1 MENKKIKVMSVFGT
15 RPEAIKMAPLVKEL
29 ETRPEIESIVCV
41 TAQHREMLDQVLEI
55 FDLHPKYDLNIMQ
68 SRQTLA
74 GITTRA
80 LTGLEEV
87 MKEEQPDIVLVHG
100 DTSTTFAG
108 ALAAYYC
115 QIKVGHVEAGL
126 RTYDKYQPFPE
137 EMNRQLTGTLTDLHF
152 APTPLAKEHLL
163 KENISAD
170 GIFITGNTV
179 IDALAHTIEDDYTF
193 TVDELNQIDFK
204 NKRVIAMTAHRRENL
219 GEPLRNICHAVKRI
233 VEEYPDVEVV
243 YAVHKNPAV
252 VEPVHEILG
261 GNDRIH
267 LTDPLD
273 LKDMHNLMCR
283 SFFVMTDS
291 GGLQEEVPSMGKP
304 VLVLR
309 NVTERPEG
317 VDAGTLKLAGTE
329 EETIYT
335 MAKELLDN
343 EAEYEKM
350 AQAKNPFGDGQAS
363 RRIADSILYAF
374 GKAADRPEEYILRIN
389 CEEKN
394 KEAKPMKEER
404 LAILSM
410 LEKGII
416 NVDEAERLLAAIHN
430 GAAAVEKES
439 AGRMSGMLEKA
450 GAALNSAAKTVAE
463 NPKVKSATE
472 KFADKADDLQ
482 PRMRAAA
489 FRMSEKFSDKAD
501 DLQPKLRAAAFRMSE
516 KANEWKE
523 DMTAYREKLKERKNR
538 NEAEEWDDLDDID
551 LDEMEMEAEVTAEE
565 AAEAENTAPTGLK
578 AKILEV
584 VSGTEE
590 TEAAEAP
597 AVEEIPTEDG
607 EEEPISPEMNK
618 YLNKV
623 ENVLDE
629 MGEQMNQLND
639 MEAFLTSAFGEF
651 DPADWEDDEDEEE
664 NK

>member
-1 MENKKIKVMSVFGT
+1 MDKIKVMSVFGT

-29 ETRPEIESIVCV
+29 EKTPEIESIVCV

-55 FDLHPKYDLNIMQ
+55 FDLHPQYDLNIMQ
-68 SRQTLA
+68 ARQTLA

-87 MKEEQPDIVLVHG
+87 MGKEKPDIVLVHG

-108 ALAAYYC
+108 ALAAYYN
-115 QIKVGHVEAGL
+115 QVKVGHVEAGL

-137 EMNRQLTGTLTDLHF
+137 EMNRRLTGALTDLHF

-163 KENISAD
+163 KENIGEE

-179 IDALAHTIEDDYTF
+179 IDALAHTIEEDYTF
-193 TVDELNQIDFK
+193 TVEELNKIDFK
-204 NKRVIAMTAHRRENL
+204 GKRVIAMTAHRRENL
-219 GEPLRNICHAVKRI
+219 GEPLRNICRAVKRL

-317 VDAGTLKLAGTE
+317 VEAGTLKLAGTE
-329 EETIYT
+329 EDVIYH
-335 MAKELLDN
+335 MAKELLDDQ
-343 EAEYEKM
+343 EEYEKM

-363 RRIADSILYAF
+363 RRIVESILYAF
-374 GKAADRPEEYILRIN
+374 GKKKDRPDEYVLQ
-389 CEEKN
+389 KN
-394 KEAKPMKEER
+394 HENEPKEGKTMKEER
-404 LAILSM
+404 MAILNM

-416 NVDEAERLLAAIHN
+416 TVDEAERLLTTLHN
-430 GAAAVEKES
+430 GMGLEKDGI
-439 AGRMSGMLEKA
+439 AKTVGGMLGKA
-450 GAALNSAAKTVAE
+450 GAALNAVAE
-463 NPKVKSATE
+463 KVKENPTVKNAAD
-472 KFADKADDLQ
+472 KVADKADDLQ
-482 PRMRAAA
+482 PKVSSAA
-489 FRMSEKFSDKAD
+489 FRMKEKLADKAD
-501 DLQPKLRAAAFRMSE
+501 DLQPAVRSAAFRMAE
-516 KANEWKE
+516 KASELKE
-523 DMTAYREKLKERKNR
+523 DMATYREKLKERKNR
-538 NEAEEWDDLDDID
+538 DEAEDWDDLDLEEMDT
-551 LDEMEMEAEVTAEE
+551 DEAAAV
-565 AAEAENTAPTGLK
+565 AAEA
-578 AKILEV
+578 
-584 VSGTEE
+584 
-590 TEAAEAP
+590 AAEELVSEK
-597 AVEEIPTEDG
+597 AVETAEAEQIPA
-607 EEEPISPEMNK
+607 EEEEVEQISPEMNK

-623 ENVLDE
+623 EDVLDE
-629 MGEQMNQLND
+629 MDSRMEELND
-639 MEAFLTSAFGEF
+639 MESFLMSAFGEF
-651 DPADWEDDEDEEE
+651 NPEDWEDDDEEE
-664 NK
+664 TKDGE

>member
-1 MENKKIKVMSVFGT
+1 MSVFGT

-29 ETRPEIESIVCV
+29 EKTPEIESIVCV

-55 FDLHPKYDLNIMQ
+55 FGLHPQYDLNIMQ
-68 SRQTLA
+68 ARQTLA

-87 MKEEQPDIVLVHG
+87 MGKEKPDIVLVHG

-108 ALAAYYC
+108 ALAAYYN

-137 EMNRQLTGTLTDLHF
+137 EMNRRLTGALTDLHF

-163 KENISAD
+163 KENISED

-179 IDALAHTIEDDYTF
+179 IDALAHTIEEDYTF
-193 TVDELNQIDFK
+193 TVDELNKIDFK
-204 NKRVIAMTAHRRENL
+204 GKRVIAMTAHRRENL
-219 GEPLRNICHAVKRI
+219 GEPLRNICRAVKRL

-317 VDAGTLKLAGTE
+317 VEAGTLKLAGTE
-329 EETIYT
+329 EDAIYR
-335 MAKELLDN
+335 MAKELLDDN
-343 EAEYEKM
+343 EEYEKM

-363 RRIADSILYAF
+363 RRIVESILYAF
-374 GKAADRPEEYILRIN
+374 GKKKDRPDEYVLQ
-389 CEEKN
+389 KN
-394 KEAKPMKEER
+394 HENEPKEGKTMKEER
-404 LAILSM
+404 MAILNM

-416 NVDEAERLLAAIHN
+416 TVDEAERLLTTLHN
-430 GAAAVEKES
+430 GMGLEKD
-439 AGRMSGMLEKA
+439 GITKVVGGMLGKA
-450 GAALNSAAKTVAE
+450 GAALNAVAE
-463 NPKVKSATE
+463 KVKENPAV
-472 KFADKADDLQ
+472 KNAADKMADKADDLQ
-482 PRMRAAA
+482 PKVSSAA
-489 FRMSEKFSDKAD
+489 FRMKEKLVDKAD
-501 DLQPKLRAAAFRMSE
+501 DLQPAVRSAAFRMAE
-516 KANEWKE
+516 KASELKE
-523 DMTAYREKLKERKNR
+523 DMATYREKLRERKNR
-538 NEAEEWDDLDDID
+538 DEAEDWDDLDLEEMDA
-551 LDEMEMEAEVTAEE
+551 DEAAAV
-565 AAEAENTAPTGLK
+565 AAEA
-578 AKILEV
+578 
-584 VSGTEE
+584 
-590 TEAAEAP
+590 AAEELVSEK
-597 AVEEIPTEDG
+597 AVEPTEQTPAETK
-607 EEEPISPEMNK
+607 EEVEQITPEMNK

-623 ENVLDE
+623 EDVLDE
-629 MGEQMNQLND
+629 MDSRMEELND
-639 MEAFLTSAFGEF
+639 MESFLMSAFGEF
-651 DPADWEDDEDEEE
+651 NPEDWEEDAEEE
-664 NK
+664 TKDEKDVE

>member
-1 MENKKIKVMSVFGT
+1 MDRIKVMSVFGT

-29 ETRPEIESIVCV
+29 EKTPEIESIVCV

-55 FDLHPKYDLNIMQ
+55 FGLHPQYDLNIMQ
-68 SRQTLA
+68 ARQTLA

-87 MKEEQPDIVLVHG
+87 MGKEKPDIVLVHG

-108 ALAAYYC
+108 ALAAYYN

-137 EMNRQLTGTLTDLHF
+137 EMNRRLTGALTDLHF

-163 KENISAD
+163 KENISED

-179 IDALAHTIEDDYTF
+179 IDALAHTIEADYTF
-193 TVDELNQIDFK
+193 TVDELNKIDFK
-204 NKRVIAMTAHRRENL
+204 GKRVIAMTAHRRENL
-219 GEPLRNICHAVKRI
+219 GEPLRNICRAVKRL

-317 VDAGTLKLAGTE
+317 VEAGTLKLAGTE
-329 EETIYT
+329 EDAIYR
-335 MAKELLDN
+335 MAKELLDDN
-343 EAEYEKM
+343 EEYEKM

-363 RRIADSILYAF
+363 RRIVESILYAF
-374 GKAADRPEEYILRIN
+374 GKKKDRPDEYVLQ
-389 CEEKN
+389 KN
-394 KEAKPMKEER
+394 HENEPKEGKTMKEER
-404 LAILSM
+404 MAILNM

-416 NVDEAERLLAAIHN
+416 TVDEAERLLTTLHN
-430 GAAAVEKES
+430 GMGLEKD
-439 AGRMSGMLEKA
+439 GITKVVGGMLGKA
-450 GAALNSAAKTVAE
+450 GAALNAVAE
-463 NPKVKSATE
+463 KVKENPAV
-472 KFADKADDLQ
+472 KNAADKMADKADDLQ
-482 PRMRAAA
+482 PKVSSAA
-489 FRMSEKFSDKAD
+489 FRMKEKLVDKAD
-501 DLQPKLRAAAFRMSE
+501 DLQPAVRSAAFRMAE
-516 KANEWKE
+516 KASELKE
-523 DMTAYREKLKERKNR
+523 DMATYREKLRERKNR
-538 NEAEEWDDLDDID
+538 DEAEDWDDLDLEEMDA
-551 LDEMEMEAEVTAEE
+551 DEAAAV
-565 AAEAENTAPTGLK
+565 AAEA
-578 AKILEV
+578 
-584 VSGTEE
+584 
-590 TEAAEAP
+590 AAEELVSEK
-597 AVEEIPTEDG
+597 AVEPTEQTPAEAK
-607 EEEPISPEMNK
+607 EEVEQITPEMNK

-623 ENVLDE
+623 EDVLDE
-629 MGEQMNQLND
+629 MDSRMEELND
-639 MEAFLTSAFGEF
+639 MESFLMSAFGEF
-651 DPADWEDDEDEEE
+651 NPEDWEEDAEEE
-664 NK
+664 TKDEKDVE

>member
-1 MENKKIKVMSVFGT
+1 MERIKVMSVFGT

-29 ETRPEIESIVCV
+29 EKTPEIESIVCV

-55 FDLHPKYDLNIMQ
+55 FDLHPQYDLNIMQ

-87 MKEEQPDIVLVHG
+87 MGKEKPDIVLVHG

-108 ALAAYYC
+108 ALAAYYN
-115 QIKVGHVEAGL
+115 QVKVGHVEAGL

-137 EMNRQLTGTLTDLHF
+137 EMNRRLTGALTDLHF

-163 KENISAD
+163 KENISED

-179 IDALAHTIEDDYTF
+179 IDALAHTIEEDYAF
-193 TVDELNQIDFK
+193 TVEELNKIDFK
-204 NKRVIAMTAHRRENL
+204 GKRVIAMTAHRRENL
-219 GEPLRNICHAVKRI
+219 GEPLRNICHAVKRL

-317 VDAGTLKLAGTE
+317 VEAGTLKLAGTE
-329 EETIYT
+329 EDVIYR
-335 MAKELLDN
+335 MAKELLDDK
-343 EAEYEKM
+343 EEYEKM

-363 RRIADSILYAF
+363 RRIVESILYAF
-374 GKAADRPEEYILRIN
+374 GKKKDRPDEYVLQ
-389 CEEKN
+389 KN
-394 KEAKPMKEER
+394 HENEPKEGKTMKEER
-404 LAILSM
+404 MAILNM

-416 NVDEAERLLAAIHN
+416 TVDEAERLLTTLHN
-430 GAAAVEKES
+430 GMGLEKD
-439 AGRMSGMLEKA
+439 GITKVVGGMLGKA
-450 GAALNSAAKTVAE
+450 GAALNAVAE
-463 NPKVKSATE
+463 KVKENPTVKNA
-472 KFADKADDLQ
+472 ADKVAEKADDLQ
-482 PRMRAAA
+482 PKVSSAA
-489 FRMSEKFSDKAD
+489 FRMKEKLSDKAD
-501 DLQPKLRAAAFRMSE
+501 DLQPAVRSAAFRMAE
-516 KANEWKE
+516 KASELKE
-523 DMTAYREKLKERKNR
+523 DMATYREKLKERKNR
-538 NEAEEWDDLDDID
+538 DEAEDWDDFD
-551 LDEMEMEAEVTAEE
+551 LEEMDADEAAAAVAEAAAEE
-565 AAEAENTAPTGLK
+565 L
-578 AKILEV
+578 
-584 VSGTEE
+584 VSEK
-590 TEAAEAP
+590 
-597 AVEEIPTEDG
+597 AVEQIPA
-607 EEEPISPEMNK
+607 EEEVEQISPEMNK

-623 ENVLDE
+623 EDVLDE
-629 MGEQMNQLND
+629 MDSRMEELND
-639 MEAFLTSAFGEF
+639 MESFLMSAFGEF
-651 DPADWEDDEDEEE
+651 NPEDWEDDDEEE
-664 NK
+664 TKDGE

>member
-1 MENKKIKVMSVFGT
+1 MEKIKVMSVFGT

-29 ETRPEIESIVCV
+29 EKYPEIESIVCV

-163 KENISAD
+163 KENISED

-179 IDALAHTIEDDYTF
+179 IDALAHTIEEDYTF
-193 TVDELNQIDFK
+193 TVEELNKIDFK

-219 GEPLRNICHAVKRI
+219 GEPLRNICHAVKRL

-363 RRIADSILYAF
+363 RRIVESILYAF
-374 GKAADRPEEYILRIN
+374 GRKTDRPEEYILRIN
-389 CEEKN
+389 CEEKA

-404 LAILSM
+404 LAILNM

-430 GAAAVEKES
+430 GAAAVEKET
-439 AGRMSGMLEKA
+439 AGRMNSMLEKA
-450 GAALNSAAKTVAE
+450 GAALNSAAKTVTE
-463 NPKVKSATE
+463 HPTVKSATD
-472 KFADKADDLQ
+472 KIADKADDLQ

-489 FRMSEKFSDKAD
+489 FRMSEKFADKAD
-501 DLQPKLRAAAFRMSE
+501 DLQPKMRAAAFRMTE

-523 DMTAYREKLKERKNR
+523 DMAAYRERLKERRNR
-538 NEAEEWDDLDDID
+538 NEAEDWDDID
-551 LDEMEMEAEVTAEE
+551 LDDLDDMEAEVAAEETAEV
-565 AAEAENTAPTGLK
+565 PT
-578 AKILEV
+578 
-584 VSGTEE
+584 
-590 TEAAEAP
+590 EAP
-597 AVEEIPTEDG
+597 AVETIPAEEG

-651 DPADWEDDEDEEE
+651 DPADWEDDEDEE
-664 NK
+664 K

>member
-1 MENKKIKVMSVFGT
+1 MDKIKVMSVFGT

-29 ETRPEIESIVCV
+29 EKTPEIESIVCV

-55 FDLHPKYDLNIMQ
+55 FDLHPQYDLNIMQ
-68 SRQTLA
+68 ARQTLA

-87 MKEEQPDIVLVHG
+87 MGKENPDIVLVHG

-108 ALAAYYC
+108 ALAAYYN
-115 QIKVGHVEAGL
+115 QVKVGHVEAGL

-137 EMNRQLTGTLTDLHF
+137 EMNRRLTGALTDLHF

-163 KENISAD
+163 KENISEE

-179 IDALAHTIEDDYTF
+179 IDALAHTIEEDYTF
-193 TVDELNQIDFK
+193 TVEELNKIDFK
-204 NKRVIAMTAHRRENL
+204 GKRVIAMTAHRRENL
-219 GEPLRNICHAVKRI
+219 GDPLRNICRAVKRL

-317 VDAGTLKLAGTE
+317 VEAGTLKLAGTE
-329 EETIYT
+329 EDVIYR
-335 MAKELLDN
+335 MAKELLDDQ
-343 EAEYEKM
+343 EEYEKM

-363 RRIADSILYAF
+363 RRIVESILYAF
-374 GKAADRPEEYILRIN
+374 GKKKDRPDEYVLQ
-389 CEEKN
+389 KN
-394 KEAKPMKEER
+394 HENEPKEGKTMKEER
-404 LAILSM
+404 MAILNM

-416 NVDEAERLLAAIHN
+416 TVDEAERLLTTLHN
-430 GAAAVEKES
+430 GMGLEKDGITKAV
-439 AGRMSGMLEKA
+439 GGMLGKA
-450 GAALNSAAKTVAE
+450 GAALNAVAE
-463 NPKVKSATE
+463 KVKENPTVKNAAD
-472 KFADKADDLQ
+472 KVADKADDLQ
-482 PRMRAAA
+482 PKVSSAA
-489 FRMSEKFSDKAD
+489 FRMKEKLADKAD
-501 DLQPKLRAAAFRMSE
+501 DLQPAVRSAAFRMAE
-516 KANEWKE
+516 KASELKE
-523 DMTAYREKLKERKNR
+523 DMATYREKLKERKNR
-538 NEAEEWDDLDDID
+538 DEAEDWDDLDLEEMDA
-551 LDEMEMEAEVTAEE
+551 DEAAAVVAEAAAEELVSEKAVEPVEAEQIPAEE
-565 AAEAENTAPTGLK
+565 
-578 AKILEV
+578 
-584 VSGTEE
+584 
-590 TEAAEAP
+590 
-597 AVEEIPTEDG
+597 
-607 EEEPISPEMNK
+607 EEEVEQISPEMNK

-623 ENVLDE
+623 EDVLDE
-629 MGEQMNQLND
+629 MDSRMEELND
-639 MEAFLTSAFGEF
+639 MESFLMSAFGEF
-651 DPADWEDDEDEEE
+651 NPEDWEDDDEEE
-664 NK
+664 TKDGE

>member
-1 MENKKIKVMSVFGT
+1 MSVFGT

-29 ETRPEIESIVCV
+29 EKTPEIESIVCV

-55 FDLHPKYDLNIMQ
+55 FDLHPQYDLNIMQ
-68 SRQTLA
+68 ARQTLA

-87 MKEEQPDIVLVHG
+87 MGKEKPDIVLVHG

-108 ALAAYYC
+108 ALAAYYN

-137 EMNRQLTGTLTDLHF
+137 EMNRRLTGALTDLHF

-163 KENISAD
+163 KENISED

-179 IDALAHTIEDDYTF
+179 IDALAHTIEEDYTF
-193 TVDELNQIDFK
+193 TVDELNKIDFK
-204 NKRVIAMTAHRRENL
+204 GKRVIAMTAHRRENL
-219 GEPLRNICHAVKRI
+219 GEPLRNICRAVKRL

-317 VDAGTLKLAGTE
+317 VEAGTLKLAGTE
-329 EETIYT
+329 EDVIYR
-335 MAKELLDN
+335 MAKELLDDN
-343 EAEYEKM
+343 EEYEKM

-363 RRIADSILYAF
+363 RRIVESILYAF
-374 GKAADRPEEYILRIN
+374 GKKKDRPDEYVLQ
-389 CEEKN
+389 KN
-394 KEAKPMKEER
+394 HENEPKEGKTMKEER
-404 LAILSM
+404 MAILNM

-416 NVDEAERLLAAIHN
+416 TVDEAERLLTTLHN
-430 GAAAVEKES
+430 GMGLEKD
-439 AGRMSGMLEKA
+439 GITKVVGGMLGKA
-450 GAALNSAAKTVAE
+450 GAALNAVAE
-463 NPKVKSATE
+463 KVKENPAV
-472 KFADKADDLQ
+472 KNAADKMADKADDLQ
-482 PRMRAAA
+482 PKVSSAA
-489 FRMSEKFSDKAD
+489 FRMKEKLVDKAD
-501 DLQPKLRAAAFRMSE
+501 DLQPAVRSAAFRMAE
-516 KANEWKE
+516 KASELKE
-523 DMTAYREKLKERKNR
+523 DMATYREKLRERKNR
-538 NEAEEWDDLDDID
+538 DEAEDWDDFD
-551 LDEMEMEAEVTAEE
+551 LEEMDADEAAAV
-565 AAEAENTAPTGLK
+565 AAEA
-578 AKILEV
+578 
-584 VSGTEE
+584 
-590 TEAAEAP
+590 AAEELVSEK
-597 AVEEIPTEDG
+597 AVEPTEQTPAEAK
-607 EEEPISPEMNK
+607 EEVEQITPEMNK

-623 ENVLDE
+623 EDVLDE
-629 MGEQMNQLND
+629 MDSRMEELND
-639 MEAFLTSAFGEF
+639 MESFLMSAFGEF
-651 DPADWEDDEDEEE
+651 NPEDWEEDAEEE
-664 NK
+664 TKDEKDVE

>member
-1 MENKKIKVMSVFGT
+1 MDKIKVMSVFGT

-29 ETRPEIESIVCV
+29 EKMPQIESIVCV

-87 MKEEQPDIVLVHG
+87 IGQEKPDIVLVHG

-108 ALAAYYC
+108 ALAAYYH
-115 QIKVGHVEAGL
+115 QVKVGHVEAGL

-137 EMNRQLTGTLTDLHF
+137 EMNRRLTGALTDLHF

-163 KENISAD
+163 KENVD
-170 GIFITGNTV
+170 ETGIFITGNTV
-179 IDALAHTIEDDYTF
+179 IDALAHTIEENYIF
-193 TVDELNQIDFK
+193 TVEELNHIDFSH
-204 NKRVIAMTAHRRENL
+204 KRVIAMTAHRRENL
-219 GEPLRNICHAVKRI
+219 GEPLRQICRAVKRL

-252 VEPVHEILG
+252 QEPVHEILG

-317 VDAGTLKLAGTE
+317 VEAGTLKLAGTDE
-329 EETIYT
+329 NTIYA
-335 MAKELLDN
+335 MAKELLEDP
-343 EAEYEKM
+343 EEYKKM

-363 RRIADSILYAF
+363 RRIVESILYAF
-374 GKAADRPEEYILRIN
+374 GRKEERPEEYVLRS
-389 CEEKN
+389 EN
-394 KEAKPMKEER
+394 KTTHKEGKSMKEER
-404 LAILSM
+404 MAILNM

-416 NVDEAERLLAAIHN
+416 TADEAERLLTTLHS
-430 GAAAVEKES
+430 GMGLEKE
-439 AGRMSGMLEKA
+439 GITKVVGGMLGKA
-450 GAALNSAAKTVAE
+450 GAALNTVAE
-463 NPKVKSATE
+463 KVKENPTVKNAADKVADKADELQPKVSSAAFRMKE
-472 KFADKADDLQ
+472 KLADKADDLQ
-482 PRMRAAA
+482 PAVRSAA
-489 FRMSEKFSDKAD
+489 FRMA
-501 DLQPKLRAAAFRMSE
+501 E
-516 KANEWKE
+516 KASGLKE
-523 DMTAYREKLKERKNR
+523 DMATYRDKLKERKNR
-538 NEAEEWDDLDDID
+538 DAAEEWDDLD
-551 LDEMEMEAEVTAEE
+551 LDELDAEE
-565 AAEAENTAPTGLK
+565 AVAEAALE
-578 AKILEV
+578 KITPEDIAA
-584 VSGTEE
+584 EA
-590 TEAAEAP
+590 TEAA
-597 AVEEIPTEDG
+597 
-607 EEEPISPEMNK
+607 EEPISPEMNQ

-629 MGEQMNQLND
+629 MDSQMEELND
-639 MEAFLTSAFGEF
+639 MESFLTSAFGEF
-651 DPADWEDDEDEEE
+651 DPAEWEEE
-664 NK
+664 ETAEAAEAQPAAEEKKED